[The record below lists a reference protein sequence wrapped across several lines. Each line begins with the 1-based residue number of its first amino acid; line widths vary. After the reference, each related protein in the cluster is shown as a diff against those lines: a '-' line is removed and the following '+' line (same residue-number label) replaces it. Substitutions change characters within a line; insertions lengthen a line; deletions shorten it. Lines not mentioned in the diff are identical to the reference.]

1 MRISFLLGGK
11 NRRIIPVLLGFLVL
25 IVLAV
30 AQDLPTA
37 KPESVGLSSERL
49 ARIDAAVQRSID
61 DKRIAG
67 AVTLV
72 VRHGKVAWFKAQGM
86 ADREAA
92 KSMPPDAMFRIC
104 SMTKAITSAAV
115 MTLYEEGRFLLD
127 DPVSKYLPEFKN
139 PKVLVKPASGEPY
152 TIPATKEITIR
163 DLLRHTSGITYH
175 WNDDLGPMYEKAGV
189 ASGLLQYDGTI
200 GDMVTHLA
208 GQPLLFNPGDRFE
221 YSLGVDVLGRLVEVV
236 SGKPLDDFFR
246 TRIFEPLGMKDTYF
260 YPPDNKVDRLATAY
274 TYYPDKGL
282 NRFPDT
288 PIRERSFVYSADYP
302 TRGPKKLFSGGA
314 GLVSTAMDYAR
325 FCQMM
330 LDDGKVGSTHLLSRK
345 TVELMTQ
352 DQLGKISTDMGFGL
366 GFGVNGVK
374 GPLSE
379 LGSVGEYNWGG
390 FFYTGFT
397 IDPKE
402 QMIVIFMAQLHPTGG
417 LTLDRQVN
425 ELAYQ
430 AITD

>member
-1 MRISFLLGGK
+1 MLGTLSAAEW
-11 NRRIIPVLLGFLVL
+11 NRKRLPVLFGILLL
-25 IVLAV
+25 DLCAV
-30 AQDLPTA
+30 AQDLPAA
-37 KPESVGLSSERL
+37 KPESVGLSSDRL
-49 ARIDAAVQRSID
+49 DRITTVVQHDID

-72 VRHGKVAWFKAQGM
+72 VRRGRVAWFKAQGM
-86 ADREAA
+86 MDREANKA
-92 KSMPPDAMFRIC
+92 MPTDAMFRIC
-104 SMTKAITSAAV
+104 SMSKPITSVAV
-115 MTLYEEGRFLLD
+115 MMLYEEGKFLLD

-139 PKVLVKPASGEPY
+139 PKVLVKPASGETY

-163 DLLRHTSGITYH
+163 DLLRHTSGLTYN
-175 WNDDLGPMYEKAGV
+175 WNPDLGPMYEKANV

-200 GDMVTHLA
+200 GDSVKQLA
-208 GQPLLFNPGDRFE
+208 GMPLLFNPGDRFE

-236 SGKPLDDFFR
+236 SGKPLDEFFR

-260 YPPDNKVDRLATAY
+260 FPPDNKLARLATAY

-288 PIRERSFVYSADYP
+288 PIREGTFVYSADYP
-302 TRGPKKLFSGGA
+302 SRGPKKLFSGGA

-330 LDDGKVGSTHLLSRK
+330 LDEGKVGNTRLLSRK
-345 TVELMTQ
+345 TVELMTH
-352 DQLGKISTDMGFGL
+352 DQLGKIGPEQGFGL
-366 GFGVNGVK
+366 GFGVDGVK

-379 LGSVGEYNWGG
+379 LGSPGEYSWGG

-397 IDPKE
+397 VDPKE
-402 QMIVIFMAQLHPTGG
+402 QMIVVFMAQLHPTGD

-430 AITD
+430 AIND

>member
-25 IVLAV
+25 SVLAV
-30 AQDLPTA
+30 AQDLPAA

-49 ARIDAAVQRSID
+49 ARIDAAVQRSIA

-72 VRHGKVAWFKAQGM
+72 VRHGKVAWFEAEGM

-115 MTLYEEGRFLLD
+115 MMLYEEGRFLLD

-152 TIPATKEITIR
+152 TIPATKPITIR

-221 YSLGVDVLGRLVEVV
+221 YGLGVDVLGRLVEVV

-288 PIRERSFVYSADYP
+288 PIREGSFVYSADYP

-314 GLVSTAMDYAR
+314 GLISTAMDYAR

-330 LDDGKVGSTHLLSRK
+330 LDDGKVGNTHLLSRK

>member
-1 MRISFLLGGK
+1 MHISFLLGGK

-25 IVLAV
+25 TVLAV
-30 AQDLPTA
+30 AQGLPTA

-72 VRHGKVAWFKAQGM
+72 VRHGKVAWFRAQGM

-115 MTLYEEGRFLLD
+115 MMLYEEGRFLLD

-288 PIRERSFVYSADYP
+288 PIREGFFVYSADYP